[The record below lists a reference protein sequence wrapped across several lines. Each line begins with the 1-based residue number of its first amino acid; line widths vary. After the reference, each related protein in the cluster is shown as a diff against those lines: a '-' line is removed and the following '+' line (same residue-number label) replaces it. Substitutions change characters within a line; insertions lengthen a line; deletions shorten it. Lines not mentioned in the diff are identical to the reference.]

1 MEDFK
6 KFSLY
11 DEEDTVE
18 ETTTEF
24 KTPSTNTI
32 DVEINLSE
40 GTLFDLINPI
50 REFLKDNPEDRLITV
65 YLVCGNTCSNDVC
78 LFVDF
83 LKTVSNPLRIVFRG
97 IIHMD
102 FIKLFLEYPDIRV
115 DAKCR
120 MIYSKDKLH
129 SFMTDLLI
137 NPNIFRTFLQRF
149 VNDYYKLETGS
160 TIDVTE
166 LNLIGI
172 QIEKF

>member
-11 DEEDTVE
+11 DDEVVE
-18 ETTTEF
+18 
-24 KTPSTNTI
+24 STDSNILVISSANQI

-50 REFLKDNPEDRLITV
+50 REFIKDKPEDRLITV

-83 LKTVSNPLRIVFRG
+83 LKTVSNPLRIAFRG
-97 IIHMD
+97 IIHMN

-160 TIDVTE
+160 AIDVTE